1 MNLEEIMLN
10 KISQLRKN
18 ILNNLT
24 HMWNLKKLCLT
35 KNKVESLQ
43 GLWVGEIRDGQ
54 RNKASVTQDK

>member
-1 MNLEEIMLN
+1 
-10 KISQLRKN
+10 
-18 ILNNLT
+18 
-24 HMWNLKKLCLT
+24 MWNLKKLCLT